1 MKWPKWGYQGRKSKS
16 LNTKPLTYRF
26 TAGKIWIWVGI
37 VLNAINNSSI
47 AKHIFT
53 SRVAA
58 WAGDKKTRYRKL
70 SSFPDNLLRPPKPPN
85 LLFFSNFNNLSNFM
99 QSLRLVIVE
108 RSFACIFFWFIE
120 NTFWGGPHEY
130 FLFLFWCFYS
140 WGNRLLTPMNP
151 IHSTTFKV
159 ASWNILK
166 KRKVEDILIENS
178 RKEMKRVTISSLQEN
193 IIW

>member
-1 MKWPKWGYQGRKSKS
+1 MLSITQVL
-16 LNTKPLTYRF
+16 LN
-26 TAGKIWIWVGI
+26 
-37 VLNAINNSSI
+37 
-47 AKHIFT
+47 IFLPAVQ
-53 SRVAA
+53 RHGQVI
-58 WAGDKKTRYRKL
+58 DRKL

-99 QSLRLVIVE
+99 QSLRLVFVE
-108 RSFACIFFWFIE
+108 RSFARIYFWFIE

-178 RKEMKRVTISSLQEN
+178 RKEMKRVTISSLQEKN
-193 IIW
+193 YLIGNLQWKL

>member
-1 MKWPKWGYQGRKSKS
+1 
-16 LNTKPLTYRF
+16 
-26 TAGKIWIWVGI
+26 
-37 VLNAINNSSI
+37 
-47 AKHIFT
+47 
-53 SRVAA
+53 
-58 WAGDKKTRYRKL
+58 
-70 SSFPDNLLRPPKPPN
+70 
-85 LLFFSNFNNLSNFM
+85 M
-99 QSLRLVIVE
+99 QSLQLVIVE

-178 RKEMKRVTISSLQEN
+178 KKEMKRVTISSLQEKIILLGLFN
-193 IIW
+193 ESFEKFFLRIGHWAYGLLCTFLPKYFFRKKTSLWQFIIWAV